1 MVQAEAS
8 PAGLASLFEELISL
22 KTGSQLLGDQPDYAP
37 ALRAASEQILR
48 LRALLRERCEHTES
62 LRQDTAAAK
71 VKLDE
76 SSLELKN
83 LAYEKEHY
91 TKETNACRAFKSAYA
106 DEALELLPVDQFLRV
121 WGDQDVDDP
130 HRLMLNRLTH
140 EMVYRKET
148 IQQLEGL
155 RAKRDALAAEVA
167 GKRGT
172 VSGLESELAGL
183 HAKALALAERYGAAV
198 PPAPGAAAAA
208 LASAATLAPPLYVL
222 HSQLLAAARRGEAE
236 ASGRHASVEVAAAP
250 GEDGRGGEP
259 IVALRVTSGDAVSLA
274 VDFRY
279 SAELGAV
286 LAAPHP
292 PTTAAQLEA
301 VGGGGA
307 AAAGHAP
314 ESGAYAWAQSLAG
327 LDLLPAL
334 PPAPA
339 SAAWSETELREA
351 IHRYTAA
358 NTAPSILASLL
369 EASRQEAMEED

>member
-1 MVQAEAS
+1 M
-8 PAGLASLFEELISL
+8 
-22 KTGSQLLGDQPDYAP
+22 
-37 ALRAASEQILR
+37 
-48 LRALLRERCEHTES
+48 
-62 LRQDTAAAK
+62 
-71 VKLDE
+71 
-76 SSLELKN
+76 
-83 LAYEKEHY
+83 
-91 TKETNACRAFKSAYA
+91 
-106 DEALELLPVDQFLRV
+106 DQFLRV

-140 EMVYRKET
+140 EMVYRWGKHLCSLEAWPAALARWIRSPFSPVFPARAISLPHSHGPFARRKET